1 MNNVLERWF
10 GLSRAGTSVRA
21 EVRGGLVTFLAMSY
35 IIFVQPAVLSGA
47 GMDFGA
53 VMVASCISSA
63 LATLVMALW
72 ANYPVALA
80 PCMGENFFFVSVVAG
95 VVTGSKVPWQTALAA
110 VFVSGMLFLLLSLVK
125 LREALIDR
133 LPASLKFAIPAG
145 IGLFIAFI
153 GMQNLGLVVAAPG
166 SMVRLGNLASGPV
179 LLGLGGLLLCAVLMA
194 LRVAGAM
201 LWSMMAVLAAGLLL
215 GFIRWQGLV
224 DLPPDPRPVLLQLD
238 FAGLLDLAMLPVVVL
253 FLFMVLFDTVGTLV
267 GVGQQ
272 AGLMKNGTLERAS
285 RALVADAVGTTA
297 GALLG
302 TSTVSS
308 YIESAAGVA
317 AGARTGLASV
327 VTALCFLAALFFY
340 PLIKMAGGGVV
351 LADGRVLQP
360 VTAPVLIAV
369 GAMMLSSAR
378 HIGWDD
384 FSEALPAFLVLAGIP
399 LTYSIADG
407 LALGFVAWPIIKL
420 LSGRARQI
428 PWLVLVLAVLLGG
441 VFVMKAMLA

>member
-1 MNNVLERWF
+1 MSLLDRWF
-10 GLSRAGTSVRA
+10 GFSRAGSSLRA

-35 IIFVQPAVLSGA
+35 IIFVQPAVLAGA

-53 VMVASCISSA
+53 VMVATCISSA
-63 LATLVMALW
+63 LATLVMAFW

-80 PCMGENFFFVSVVAG
+80 PCMGENFFFVSVVTG

-110 VFVSGMLFLLLSLVK
+110 VFVSGVLFLILSLVK
-125 LREALIDR
+125 LREALIDK

-179 LLGLGGLLLCAVLMA
+179 LLGLGGLLLCAVLMT
-194 LRVAGAM
+194 LGVAGAM
-201 LWSMMAVLAAGLLL
+201 LWSMLAVLAAGLLF
-215 GFIRWQGLV
+215 GFIRWQGVV
-224 DLPPDPRPVLLQLD
+224 DVPPDPRPVLLQLD

-272 AGLMKNGTLERAS
+272 AGLMKDGKLERAS
-285 RALVADAVGTTA
+285 RALAADAIGTTA

-340 PLIKMAGGGVV
+340 PLIKMAGGGVA
-351 LADGRVLQP
+351 LADGQVLQP

-369 GAMMLSSAR
+369 GALMLSSAR
-378 HIGWDD
+378 HIEWDD

-407 LALGFVAWPIIKL
+407 LALGFVAWPLIKL